1 MTDYWLSRASKARLE
16 GVHPHL
22 VEVVERAIELT
33 AQDFSVTDG
42 LRALERQEELVASGA
57 SKTLDSRHLKQS
69 DGWGHAVDL
78 VPYLHGPRWEW
89 PLIYPVAVA
98 MRRAS
103 QEFGVELTWGGVWD
117 RPLSAFEPTVEAMRQ
132 AVTEYTRRHPG
143 PDFIDGPHYQLR

>member
-16 GVHPHL
+16 GVHPQL

-33 AQDFSVTDG
+33 GQDFSVTDG
-42 LRALERQEELVASGA
+42 LRSLERQKALKASGA
-57 SKTLDSRHLKQS
+57 SKTLNSMHLKQS

-89 PLIYPVAVA
+89 PLIYPIAVA

-103 QEFGVELTWGGVWD
+103 QEFGVSLTWGGVWD
-117 RPLSAFEPTVEAMRQ
+117 MPLSDFEPTVEAMRR
-132 AVTEYTRRHPG
+132 AVAEYTQRHPG